1 MRSATIDRTT
11 NETNINLI
19 LDLDGVGKGIIK
31 TNVPFFDHMVDQLT
45 FHSQIDLE
53 LRAQGDV
60 EIDYHHTV
68 EDCGICLGK
77 ACICLGKA
85 FSEAMGD
92 KKGINRYG
100 FFLLPMDDALIRVA
114 LDFSGRSFLSWKVRF
129 PTSSVGD
136 FDLELVR
143 EFFNSFSTN
152 SGATIHVEM
161 LDGFNSHHISEAI
174 FKGMGKAI
182 KMAIARDERLDS
194 IPSTKGTL

>member
-31 TNVPFFDHMVDQLT
+31 TNVPFFDHMVDQHT

-77 ACICLGKA
+77 A

-92 KKGINRYG
+92 KKGIKRYG

>member
-1 MRSATIDRTT
+1 MRTAKIDRTT
-11 NETNINLI
+11 NETNINLV
-19 LDLDGVGKGIIK
+19 LNLDGIGKPTIK
-31 TNVPFFDHMVDQLT
+31 TCVPFFDHMLDQLT
-45 FHSQIDLE
+45 FHSLIDLD
-53 LRAQGDV
+53 LNAQGDV

-68 EDCGICLGK
+68 EDCGI
-77 ACICLGKA
+77 ILGKA
-85 FSEAMGD
+85 FSEALGD

-100 FFLLPMDDALIRVA
+100 FFLLPMDDALVRVA

-143 EFFNSFSTN
+143 EFFNSFSSN

-161 LDGFNSHHISEAI
+161 LDGFNSHHITEAI

-182 KMAIARDERLDS
+182 KIAIAKEQDRDS
-194 IPSTKGTL
+194 IPSTKGSL

>member
-1 MRSATIDRTT
+1 MRSATIDRST
-11 NETNINLI
+11 NETKINLI
-19 LDLDGVGKGIIK
+19 LNLDGVGKGIIK

-77 ACICLGKA
+77 A

-92 KKGINRYG
+92 KKGIKRYG
-100 FFLLPMDDALIRVA
+100 FFLLPMDDALVRVA

-129 PTSSVGD
+129 PNSSVC
-136 FDLELVR
+136 LLYT
-143 EFFNSFSTN
+143 SPSP
-152 SGATIHVEM
+152 
-161 LDGFNSHHISEAI
+161 
-174 FKGMGKAI
+174 
-182 KMAIARDERLDS
+182 RD
-194 IPSTKGTL
+194 

>member
-1 MRSATIDRTT
+1 MRSSTIDRVT
-11 NETNINLI
+11 NETNIKLVLN
-19 LDLDGVGKGIIK
+19 LDGAGKGTIK
-31 TNVPFFDHMVDQLT
+31 TNIPFFDHMLDQLT

-53 LRAQGDV
+53 LNAQGDV

-68 EDCGICLGK
+68 EDCG
-77 ACICLGKA
+77 ICLGKA

-114 LDFSGRSFLSWKVRF
+114 LDFSGRSYLSWKVRF

-143 EFFNSFSTN
+143 EFINSFSTN

-182 KMAIARDERLDS
+182 KMAVAKDQRWDT
-194 IPSTKGTL
+194 IPSTKGSL

>member
-1 MRSATIDRTT
+1 MRSATLNRTT
-11 NETNINLI
+11 NETSINVI
-19 LDLDGVGKGIIK
+19 LNLDGVGQSKIE
-31 TNVPFFDHMVDQLT
+31 TSVRFFDHMLDQLT

-53 LRAQGDV
+53 LRAEGDV

-77 ACICLGKA
+77 A
-85 FSEAMGD
+85 FSDAMGD

-129 PTSSVGD
+129 PNSSVGD

-182 KMAIARDERLDS
+182 QMAISRDVRLGS
-194 IPSTKGTL
+194 IPSTKGIL

>member
-11 NETNINLI
+11 NETNINLT

-31 TNVPFFDHMVDQLT
+31 TNVPFYDHMVDQLT

-77 ACICLGKA
+77 A

-92 KKGINRYG
+92 KKGIKRYG

-114 LDFSGRSFLSWKVRF
+114 LDFSGRSFLSWKVKF
-129 PTSSVGD
+129 PNSSVGH

-174 FKGMGKAI
+174 FKGMGNC
-182 KMAIARDERLDS
+182 LLYTS
-194 IPSTKGTL
+194 PSTRDRTRYRMPSSA